1 MRLGFL
7 TNRVYNI
14 KMKQNTDYGYD
25 IQKVYLEMMLADAA
39 TFSRCQGIFDH
50 TLFDRK
56 LQTAAEFMSQY
67 IEEHSVVP
75 TEEIINAATGS
86 SFKVPVDLRDEH
98 FDWLLNDF
106 ETFTRHKGLEKAIL
120 ESADLLE
127 KGEYGSVEEKIKQAV
142 QVGLQR
148 DLGTDY
154 WLDPRARLLKIKDKN
169 GQVSTG
175 WKAVDDKL
183 FGGFNRGELNIFAG
197 GSGAGKSLFLA
208 NLGINFAMAGLNVV
222 YLTLELSEEL
232 VAMRMD
238 AMVTGMATKEVFKNL
253 DDVEMKV
260 KMIGK
265 KSGTYQIKYMPS
277 GKTTNDIRAYLKEY
291 EIKLGRKVDVLL
303 VDYLDLLMPMGKK
316 ISAENLFVKDK
327 YVSEELRNLAM
338 EKNCVFVTAA
348 QLNRGA
354 VEEVEFDHSHISG
367 GLSKIQTADNV
378 FGIFTSRAMRERGR
392 YQIQLMKTR
401 SSSGVGMKIDLEF
414 NIDSLRIS
422 DCEDSDVDQYGSA
435 KGSSNAL
442 IDSIKQRSLVQ
453 NQDTNTNSGWERASP
468 KEGFDLSKPKVN
480 ADVQSS
486 KLRQL
491 LNNIG
496 TDEI

>member
-1 MRLGFL
+1 
-7 TNRVYNI
+7 
-14 KMKQNTDYGYD
+14 MKQNTDYGYD
-25 IQKVYLEMMLADAA
+25 IQKLYLEMMLADAA
-39 TFSRCQGIFDH
+39 TFVRCQSIFDS

-56 LQTAAEFMSQY
+56 LQTSAEFLHEY
-67 IEEHSVVP
+67 VEEHNVMP
-75 TEEIINAATGS
+75 TIEIVNAATNS
-86 SFKVPVDLRDEH
+86 DFKHTPDLRDEH

-106 ETFTRHKGLEKAIL
+106 ETFIRHKGLEKAIL

-127 KGEYGSVEEKIKQAV
+127 KGEYGPVEDMIKKAV
-142 QVGLQR
+142 QVGLQK
-148 DLGTDY
+148 DMGTDY
-154 WLDPRARLLKIKDKN
+154 FHDPRARLLKIKDKN

-175 WKAVDDKL
+175 WDNLDKIL

-208 NLGINFAMAGLNVV
+208 NLGCNWALQGLNVV

-232 VAMRMD
+232 VSMRVDSML
-238 AMVTGMATKEVFKNL
+238 TGIPTREVFKNL

-265 KSGTYQIKYMPS
+265 KSGQFQVKYMPS
-277 GKTTNDIRAYLKEY
+277 GKTSNDIRSYLKEY
-291 EIKLGRKVDVLL
+291 EIKMGRKVDVLL
-303 VDYLDLLMPMGKK
+303 VDYLDLLMPISKK
-316 ISAENLFVKDK
+316 ISPADLFIKDK
-327 YVSEELRNLAM
+327 YVSEELRNLAV

-422 DCEDSDVDQYGSA
+422 SLAEEDSYGNHNSQSA
-435 KGSSNAL
+435 GSSLLN
-442 IDSIKQRSLVQ
+442 SIKQRQTV
-453 NQDTNTNSGWERASP
+453 NPDTGEIDPTTLAPIP
-468 KEGFDLSKPKVN
+468 KIKAQVE
-480 ADVQSS
+480 SS
-486 KLRQL
+486 KLREL
-491 LNNIG
+491 LNNLPG
-496 TDEI
+496 DEE

>member
-1 MRLGFL
+1 
-7 TNRVYNI
+7 
-14 KMKQNTDYGYD
+14 MKQNTDYGFD
-25 IQKVYLEMMLADAA
+25 VQKLYLEMMLADAA
-39 TFSRCQGIFDH
+39 TFVRCQSIFNPE
-50 TLFDRK
+50 LFDRR
-56 LQTAAEFMSQY
+56 LQDSAQFLLNY
-67 IEEHSVVP
+67 VEEHNVIP
-75 TEEIINAATGS
+75 TVDIINATTGQQ
-86 SFKVPVDLRDEH
+86 FKAPTDLREEH
-98 FDWLLNDF
+98 FDWLLTDF
-106 ETFTRHKGLEKAIL
+106 ETFIRHKGLEKAIL
-120 ESADLLE
+120 ESADMLE
-127 KGEYGSVEEKIKQAV
+127 KGEYGSVEDKIKAAV
-142 QVGLQR
+142 QVGLQK

-154 WLDPRARLLKIKDKN
+154 FLDPRERLLKIKSNN

-183 FGGFNRGELNIFAG
+183 FGGMNRGELNIFAG

-208 NLGINFAMAGLNVV
+208 NLGINWALAGLNVV

-232 VAMRMD
+232 VSMRMD
-238 AMVTGMATKEVFKNL
+238 AMLTGMPTRDIFKNI

-265 KSGTYQIKYMPS
+265 KSGTYQVKYMPS
-277 GKTTNDIRAYLKEY
+277 GKTANDIRAYLKEY
-291 EIKLGRKVDVLL
+291 EIKTDRKVDVLL

-401 SSSGVGMKIDLEF
+401 SSSGVGQKIDLEF

-422 DCEDSDVDQYGSA
+422 DLAEEDGYGNHNSQSA
-435 KGSSNAL
+435 GSTLLN
-442 IDSIKQRSLVQ
+442 SIKQRQTVAQEDPTL
-453 NQDTNTNSGWERASP
+453 GAPAPKIRA
-468 KEGFDLSKPKVN
+468 EV
-480 ADVQSS
+480 ASS
-486 KLRQL
+486 KLRDL
-491 LNNIG
+491 LNSLPN
-496 TDEI
+496 DDL